1 MSFDLTLQF
10 LKADVGNAGYHFEDV
25 YTHFLKP
32 VFWFTILCVL
42 IRNNRK
48 HTFIQNT
55 QCNSFSI
62 LREVTKNIGVKKVF
76 LSNK

>member
-32 VFWFTILCVL
+32 VF
-42 IRNNRK
+42 
-48 HTFIQNT
+48 
-55 QCNSFSI
+55 
-62 LREVTKNIGVKKVF
+62 
-76 LSNK
+76 